1 MTDAPF
7 TVDVV
12 VTVVVSYIE
21 RGHVLVG
28 GTAIV
33 TAVLTITIGE
43 LTIVLGMVEDID
55 CRVPAGWC
63 VKPDTGAIS
72 DNVPC
77 VLMVAIGKSV

>member
-1 MTDAPF
+1 M
-7 TVDVV
+7 DVV
-12 VTVVVSYIE
+12 VIVVVFYVE
-21 RGHVLVG
+21 RGHVGLVG

-55 CRVPAGWC
+55 CRVPTGWC

-72 DNVPC
+72 DDVPC